1 LTHPTFTL
9 AQVSGEIDELNLKCG
24 AQAKPLQYERDVEWT
39 LPDDWTACRLR
50 VEAAPGT
57 TFALYEFD

>member
-39 LPDDWTACRLR
+39 LTNDWTAWRLH